1 MLALVKPTTMEPKF
15 EMIVLFIG
23 ILFTGLTAG
32 LCFTWTN
39 AITPGIG
46 LLDDLTFLK
55 AFQAMNR
62 SILNPTFIIV
72 FMSPFLLLFINAFV
86 FKNTNQITF
95 TSYLVAAILLFTGVG
110 LVTIFKNV
118 PLNEILDKTVLE
130 TASNVELAEL
140 RKTFE
145 QPWNRWHMIRTVCSF
160 TSFALLVIGLLF
172 NE

>member
-1 MLALVKPTTMEPKF
+1 MELNFK
-15 EMIVLFIG
+15 IIILILS

-32 LCFTWTN
+32 LCFTWSN
-39 AITPGIG
+39 AVTPGLG
-46 LLDDLTFLK
+46 RLDDLGFLK

-145 QPWNRWHMIRTVCSF
+145 QPWNRWHMIRTICSF

-172 NE
+172 NK

>member
-1 MLALVKPTTMEPKF
+1 MELNFKIAVLMLS
-15 EMIVLFIG
+15 

-32 LCFTWTN
+32 LCFTWSN
-39 AITPGIG
+39 AVTPGLG
-46 LLDDLTFLK
+46 RLDDLGFLK

-95 TSYLVAAILLFTGVG
+95 TSYLVAAVLFFIGVG

-118 PLNEILDKTVLE
+118 PLNEILDKSVLE
-130 TASNVELAEL
+130 TASNVEIAEL

-160 TSFALLVIGLLF
+160 TSFTLLVTGLLF